1 MPIDP
6 RDYGKRPMEKTFEH
20 DLSKDQARKVAQKA
34 FDAYMEKFSDYNPQ
48 ANWVQDDEAEVSFS
62 AKGMTLDGRLKL
74 TDEEIEM
81 EMDVPFL
88 LKPFKNK
95 ALGVIE
101 DEINKWVEKA
111 KRGELEEEDQ
121 A

>member
-1 MPIDP
+1 MKD
-6 RDYGKRPMEKTFEH
+6 DFEH
-20 DLSKDQARKVAQKA
+20 GLPKAKAKQATQKA
-34 FDAYMEKFSDYNPQ
+34 FDAYKKRFEDYNPQ
-48 ANWVQDDEAEVSFS
+48 ANWVSDDEAEVSFS
-62 AKGMTLDGRLKL
+62 AKGMTLDGRVKV
-74 TDEEIEM
+74 TDTAIQM

-95 ALGVIE
+95 ALDVIE

-111 KRGELEEEDQ
+111 KRGELEDIDQ

>member
-1 MPIDP
+1 M
-6 RDYGKRPMEKTFEH
+6 RDKFEH
-20 DLSKDQARKVAQKA
+20 GLPKDKAKQATQKA
-34 FDAYMEKFSDYNPQ
+34 FDAYKERFSKYNPT
-48 ANWVQDDEAEVSFS
+48 AEWVSDDEAEVSFS
-62 AKGMTLDGRLKL
+62 AKGMTLDGRLRL
-74 TDEEIEM
+74 TDEVIEM

-95 ALGVIE
+95 ALDVIE

-111 KRGELEEEDQ
+111 KRGELETEDE